1 MEMNKM
7 KNGEHLLSVTEV
19 KKILKE
25 KSREELLELLIESY
39 KTIPLLKE
47 YISAKYGSE
56 DNIEKIFKA
65 YKNKIY
71 NVFFPKN
78 MKAQFKISD
87 AKKAVN
93 EFKKLS
99 SNEKLTIEL
108 MLYYVEMG
116 IEFTNTYGDING
128 AFYNSIAAMYEAVVS
143 AINKQDDAEIYNN
156 FKDRLKTVVE
166 DTNGMGW
173 GFLEELSDIYWE
185 IKWLDLEDIKFDE
198 EEVKNIKEY
207 IFGRL
212 EKRKDLTSFGKNIT
226 LGKVVSEIVDADQVF
241 IARMCARRMDYS
253 NDDEFDFISNSTG
266 YSEELIEIILW
277 QKYCYEMENDY
288 WEYEGKCSKCGNTK
302 LYIKEVPNEDFA
314 DQVICKMC
322 GTEFIR

>member
-1 MEMNKM
+1 M

-19 KKILKE
+19 KNILKE

-47 YISAKYGSE
+47 YISVKYGSQ
-56 DNIEKIFKA
+56 DNIEKIFEA

-78 MKAQFKISD
+78 MKTQFKISD

-99 SNEKLTIEL
+99 SNEKLIIEL

-116 IEFTNTYGDING
+116 IEFTNTYGDINE
-128 AFYNSIAAMYEAVVS
+128 AFYNSVATMYEAVVS
-143 AINKQDDAEIYNN
+143 AINKQDESEIYNN
-156 FKDRLKTVVE
+156 FKDRLKAVVD

-173 GFLEELSDIYWE
+173 GFHDELRGIYCE
-185 IKWLDLEDIKFDE
+185 IKRLDLEDIEADE
-198 EEVKNIKEY
+198 EEIKNTKKY

-212 EKRKDLTSFGKNIT
+212 EKRKDLTSFDKNIT
-226 LGKVVSEIVDADQVF
+226 LSGVVSEIVDADEVF
-241 IARMCARRMDYS
+241 IARMDARSMVYS
-253 NDDEFDFISNSTG
+253 NDDEFDFISSRTG
-266 YSEELIEIILW
+266 YAEKLIEIILW
-277 QKYCYEMENDY
+277 QKFCYEMDNDY
-288 WEYEGKCSKCGNTK
+288 WEYEGKCSKCGNGT
-302 LYIKEVPNEDFA
+302 LYIKEVPNVDFE